1 MCRWGVQADADL
13 FRSAILV
20 GYLKLLYLEEEN
32 LYDCNKLVVSVMKI
46 FMKMHKQ
53 PSRGNCKV

>member
-20 GYLKLLYLEEEN
+20 GYLRLLTWKEEN
-32 LYDCNKLVVSVMKI
+32 MYDVSDCNKLVVSVMKI
-46 FMKMHKQ
+46 
-53 PSRGNCKV
+53 